1 MVCHYTGND
10 AESFVWWWTGGCQ
23 VGVGG
28 RWTILIVNAKILY
41 PHSMVGWQ
49 DSLLILEESMDPAPG
64 VNMNEH
70 R

>member
-1 MVCHYTGND
+1 M
-10 AESFVWWWTGGCQ
+10 
-23 VGVGG
+23 GG